1 VLIRDNAERYGLVSQ
16 ILHWGMAA
24 GIFAL
29 FTLGWWMVRLDYYD
43 YYYTRAPALHRST
56 GIIILVALVLR
67 SSWRMLSTKPV
78 RADLTPFERTA
89 SRLVHGAFYAL
100 LFALT
105 ISGYLIS
112 TSDGR
117 AIDVFGLFEVPSF
130 IQNKQLAD
138 AAGPLHRCIAY
149 TVIGLAVLHATAAM
163 KHAYVR
169 HRSKSTY
176 SDRTREADPHRSPA

>member
-1 VLIRDNAERYGLVSQ
+1 MLIRDNSEHYGFVSQ

-24 GIFAL
+24 AIFAL
-29 FTLGWWMVRLDYYD
+29 FALGWWMVRLDYYD
-43 YYYTRAPALHRST
+43 PYYTRAPALHRST
-56 GIIILVALVLR
+56 GILILIALVLR
-67 SSWRMLSTKPV
+67 SAWRISNTKPL

-89 SRLVHGAFYAL
+89 SRYVHGAFYAL

-117 AIDVFGLFEVPSF
+117 AIDVFGWFEVPS
-130 IQNKQLAD
+130 ISQNKQLAD
-138 AAGPLHRCIAY
+138 AAGLLHRWIAY
-149 TVIGLAVLHATAAM
+149 TVIALAALHATAAM

-169 HRSKSTY
+169 HRSRSGTP
-176 SDRTREADPHRSPA
+176 DRTCDSNSHGSPA